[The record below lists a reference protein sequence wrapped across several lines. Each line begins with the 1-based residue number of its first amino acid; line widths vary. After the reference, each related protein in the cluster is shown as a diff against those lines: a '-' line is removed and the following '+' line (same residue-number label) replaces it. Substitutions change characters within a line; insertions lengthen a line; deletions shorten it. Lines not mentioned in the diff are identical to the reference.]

1 MSGQGLMGAALVVA
15 VLGILCLVLAHRSRL
30 RRGLG
35 SGPSIA
41 RDDELLKAPELGLIG
56 WPDRI
61 IRKGTL
67 LIPEEWKSARRV
79 SRGHRLQLGTYFH
92 LIEATYGAR
101 PPFGVVVLGDG
112 TRVKVANTEE
122 LRAEVLAIAEEI
134 REHRRRLLEEIPV
147 RQPAAKCGRCGQRT
161 HCNWGRSFA

>member
-1 MSGQGLMGAALVVA
+1 MSGQGLLGAALVVS
-15 VLGILCLVLAHRSRL
+15 VLGILCLIFSLRSRL

-41 RDDELLKAPELGLIG
+41 RDDVLLKAPELGLIG
-56 WPDRI
+56 RPDRI
-61 IRKGTL
+61 IRKGEL

-79 SRGHRLQLGTYFH
+79 SRGHRLQLGTYFL
-92 LIEATYGAR
+92 LIEANYGVR
-101 PPFGVVVLGDG
+101 PPFGFVVLGDG
-112 TRVKVANTEE
+112 KRVKVANTEE
-122 LRAEVLAIAEEI
+122 LRAEVLALAKEI

-161 HCNWGRSFA
+161 NCNWWRSFA